1 MAPEVQTRRMTAD
14 ELLTLPDDGLRRH
27 ELVRGELRQVS
38 PVGRRHG
45 EVAGRVFALLDPF
58 LRRSGLGRVMVEV
71 GFRLESDPDTVLG
84 PDVAF
89 LARERITEVG
99 EEAFVAGPPELAVEV
114 VSPGDTYNEVHE
126 KALDWLA
133 FGARLVWVVA
143 PRRRTVSVYRASD
156 DIVVLDAEATLDGG
170 EVVPGWSVLVA
181 ELFE

>member
-14 ELLTLPDDGLRRH
+14 ELFALPDDGYHRH
-27 ELVRGELRQVS
+27 ELVRGELRRMS

-45 EVAGRVFALLDPF
+45 EIAVRLGALLDPF
-58 LRRSGLGRVMVEV
+58 LRRAGLGRVMVEV
-71 GFRLESDPDTVLG
+71 GFRVERDPDTVLG

-89 LARERITEVG
+89 LARERITQQD
-99 EEAFVAGPPELAVEV
+99 EEGFVAGPPELAVEV
-114 VSPGDTYNEVHE
+114 VSPNDTYNEVHE

-143 PRRRTVSVYRASD
+143 PRRRTVTVYRAPD

-170 EVVPGWSVLVA
+170 DVMPGWSATVA
-181 ELFE
+181 ELFA

>member
-14 ELLTLPDDGLRRH
+14 ELLSLPRDGHRY
-27 ELVRGELRQVS
+27 ELVRGELRELS
-38 PVGRRHG
+38 PVGWPHG
-45 EVAGRVFALLDPF
+45 TIALHLGALLDTF
-58 LRRSGLGRVMVEV
+58 VRSSGLGTVGVEV
-71 GFRLESDPDTVLG
+71 GFRLESHPDTVFG

-89 LARERITEVG
+89 LSRERLASAESLEGYIT
-99 EEAFVAGPPELAVEV
+99 GPPDLAVEV
-114 VSPGDTYNEVHE
+114 VSPNDTYNEVHE

-143 PRRRTVSVYRASD
+143 SRRRTVTVYRASD